1 MKITTRYNM
10 PQTTG
15 YKLDLPFA
23 LLQCSSLLGKTN
35 LSIAAKQ
42 EERQMN
48 VFVMLP
54 DYQRPIQ

>member
-1 MKITTRYNM
+1 M